1 MHVDE
6 SSVSNVPPSITD
18 QLRVIFKKIL
28 DPIGAFLNRLGI
40 SPNALTLIGLA
51 GSVVAAFFIASSKI
65 LLSGIVLLLTA
76 PLDALDGTMARLRGE
91 PTKFG
96 GFLDSVVDR
105 YSELIVFSGFLY
117 YFLAQEDALMVGL
130 VFAAAAGS
138 VLVSYTRARAEGL
151 GFEAKGG
158 ILTRLERY
166 IVIILSLLLG
176 FPKIGIVIIAIFA
189 NLTALQRILQVH
201 RQACKREGKG

>member
-1 MHVDE
+1 VQVDE
-6 SSVSNVPPSITD
+6 SSVSRVPSSFTD
-18 QLRVIFKKIL
+18 QLRVIFRKIL

-151 GFEAKGG
+151 GFEAKCG

-166 IVIILSLLLG
+166 IVIILCLLLG
-176 FPKIGIVIIAIFA
+176 FPKIGIVIIAILA

-201 RQACKREGKG
+201 RQARKREGKG

>member
-6 SSVSNVPPSITD
+6 SSVSRIPPSFTD

-28 DPIGAFLNRLGI
+28 DPIGAFLNRVGI

-51 GSVVAAFFIASSKI
+51 GSVVAAFFLASSKI
-65 LLSGIVLLLTA
+65 LLSGLVLSLTA

-117 YFLAQEDALMVGL
+117 YFLAQKDALMVGL